1 VNRVATVAER
11 IRYEVAYVDAGHQF
25 LHGGE
30 LADGATVADA
40 LADSGIA
47 ATTGIDLDAHDV
59 GIWSKPVAR
68 SALLRDGDRVE
79 VYRPLQVDPKEAR
92 RARAA
97 SRR

>member
-1 VNRVATVAER
+1 MAER
-11 IRYEVAYVDAGHQF
+11 IRYEVAYVDAGRQF
-25 LHGGE
+25 LHAGE
-30 LADGATVADA
+30 LDDGASVADA
-40 LADSGIA
+40 LEACGIA
-47 ATTGIDLDAHDV
+47 VATGIDLDALDV

-68 SALLRDGDRVE
+68 TQRLRDGDRVE